1 MTADQLRAFTL
12 LTVMLTA
19 HVGLFTLTNLWF
31 RKGMAKCSEK
41 TVAPNIVLFF
51 LGNLWPLTWTAYLV
65 YASCAWVTGRMRM
78 SRINELIKE
87 NNQLEESLTLSRNT
101 VSDLEEAY
109 VSLREQLAEL
119 RAIEIHRKSHED
131 ARSFLKKAKEV
142 SDGLR
147 SLEDPRTELPP
158 YTPDVWKAIRELE
171 RRLNGTESYIKH
183 RDHLE
188 ELY

>member
-1 MTADQLRAFTL
+1 MTADELRAFTL
-12 LTVMLTA
+12 LTVMLAA
-19 HVGLFTLTNLWF
+19 HAGLFTLTNLWF
-31 RKGMAKCSEK
+31 RKGMAECTKK
-41 TVAPNIVLFF
+41 MAVPNIALFF
-51 LGNLWPLTWTAYLV
+51 LGNLWPLTWTTYLIYV
-65 YASCAWVTGRMRM
+65 SCDWVTGRMRM

-87 NNQLEESLTLSRNT
+87 NNQLEE
-101 VSDLEEAY
+101 AY
-109 VSLREQLAEL
+109 ASLREQLAEL